1 VEEKVSVAKELI
13 ETLTKEGVALD
24 DIYIDPLI
32 YPIATDTK
40 SAVAALGAIREI
52 MQLFPGVHTIAG
64 LTNVSFGL
72 PVRKLINRTFL
83 VAAMAHGLD
92 SAIIDPTDRELM
104 ASLVAAEVVLDR
116 DKFCAGYIT
125 AYREGK
131 LA

>member
-1 VEEKVSVAKELI
+1 MAA
-13 ETLTKEGVALD
+13 LTKEGVALS

-32 YPIATDTK
+32 YPIATDTQ
-40 SAVAALGAIREI
+40 SAVAALGAIKEI
-52 MQLFPGVHTIAG
+52 RQLFSGVHTICG

-104 ASLVAAEVVLDR
+104 ACLVAAETILDR

-131 LA
+131 LS